1 MAALAV
7 ASRYGLRWARAS
19 AVSRTVSFKRM
30 LGATAPDLVTF
41 GALPVVCAL
50 RHWRERAQLG
60 GLDLNDLQV
69 GEVLETA
76 HDEDEQVVTALESL
90 VLITGAAATVEW
102 RAH

>member
-1 MAALAV
+1 MEATHASA
-7 ASRYGLRWARAS
+7 ASRTG
-19 AVSRTVSFKRM
+19 SFKRL
-30 LGATAPDLVTF
+30 LGATAPDLVKL
-41 GALPVVCAL
+41 GAIPVVCAL

-60 GLDLNDLQV
+60 GLDLDYLQV

-90 VLITGAAATVEW
+90 VLIMGAAATVEW